1 MKTNGSLIYSLV
13 LVAGDFLALVA
24 AFVTAYVI
32 RVSVNVT
39 NKPIPETVYAKDYL
53 SIFLLLLPFWVL
65 VFVLLGLYN
74 NSIYEKRFN
83 EFGRLF
89 IGSFVGMLFVLGY
102 AYIVDQAIF
111 PAKLVPVLGFSL
123 AFVFL
128 VVIRNLVR
136 YVRTKL
142 FKYNK
147 GVTSLLIVGN
157 TKISRELVGS
167 LANWKTSGYR
177 IIGLVGSTT
186 KTAKKFPSIPVFE
199 SFEEAV
205 KKLKARDIHGI
216 VQTEL
221 YPAATKNNEVLEY
234 AQTHHIAYR
243 FIPGNSELFV
253 GNIAVELFRSSI
265 PVIAVHQT
273 ALIGWGRIVKRLF
286 DLAFSLFAFLI
297 LLPIL
302 LAIALAVLVMDP
314 GWPLFRQ
321 VRITRF
327 DSRFGAFKFRT
338 MKRKYSG
345 RDPVEVFKELGRKDL
360 VEAYKKA
367 EKIDNDPRISLIGRF
382 LRRFSLDELP
392 QLLNIIK
399 GDMSIVG
406 PRAVMPEELKFYKDK
421 SPMLLSIKTGLT
433 GLAQVSGRSSLDYHE
448 RAKLDLYYVQN
459 WTFWMDLVIM
469 VKTVR
474 VVLGGSGAR

>member
-1 MKTNGSLIYSLV
+1 MA

-24 AFVTAYVI
+24 AFVAAYVI
-32 RVSVNVT
+32 RVSLNVT
-39 NKPIPETVYAKDYL
+39 NKPIPETVYADEYL
-53 SIFLLLLPFWVL
+53 RIFLILAPFWVL
-65 VFVLLGLYN
+65 IFALLGLYK
-74 NSIYEKRFN
+74 NSIYEKRFR
-83 EFGRLF
+83 EFGLLL
-89 IGSFVGMLFVLGY
+89 IGSFIGMLFVLSY
-102 AYIVDQAIF
+102 AYLVDQAIF
-111 PAKLVPVLGFSL
+111 PAKLVPALGFGL
-123 AFVFL
+123 AFIFL
-128 VVIRNLVR
+128 VIIRNLAR
-136 YVRTKL
+136 YIRTKL
-142 FKYNK
+142 FKYNF
-147 GVTSLLIVGN
+147 GVTNLLVVGN
-157 TKISRELVGS
+157 TKIAGELVSS

-177 IIGLVGSTT
+177 IIGLVGDSAQVT
-186 KTAKKFPSIPVFE
+186 KKYPNLPVYTDFQT
-199 SFEEAV
+199 AV
-205 KKLKARDIHGI
+205 KKLKSKDIHGI

-221 YPAATKNNEVLEY
+221 YPASAKNNQIVDF

-286 DLAFSLFAFLI
+286 DLAFGMIAFVA
-297 LLPIL
+297 LLPFMLVISL
-302 LAIALAVLVMDP
+302 LILVMDP

-321 VRITRF
+321 ERITRF

-345 RDPVEVFKELGRKDL
+345 RPPAEVFKEMGRQDL
-360 VEAYKKA
+360 VEAHRKA
-367 EKIDNDPRISLIGRF
+367 QKISSDPRVSLIGRF

-392 QLLNIIK
+392 QLLNIIR

-406 PRAVMPEELKFYKDK
+406 PRAVMPEELKYYQDK

-459 WTFWMDLVIM
+459 WSFWMDLVII

-474 VVLGGSGAR
+474 VVFSGSGAR